1 MGILIGVGQNRPTFP
16 YDYFYGVEF
25 DTSVSAPGCTRI
37 GRAELHAS
45 LPVHS
50 LMRRCLVSDAGV
62 VTHYLHPTDSTKYDT
77 GAAADLSGAEGQV
90 MVEIPDHYVKFE
102 AEGTKRRVMMSAHSL
117 PGFIKIPKF
126 YISAYEAAMKRSTTQ
141 LCSVVNTT
149 DDFRGGGNQTAW
161 DGTHKDQRGM
171 PVTGTSLTAFRTAA
185 RKGRDSKWN
194 CNTYFAQKVLYWLF
208 VVEYATLN
216 SQAAYTAE
224 LTAEGYHQGGL
235 GAGVSNLT
243 SAGWNAM
250 CGYYPF
256 IPCGFTNSLGN
267 QTGVVTFT
275 PTAEQIEA
283 YGSSFTTTVPS
294 YRGVENPFGHI
305 YKWTDGVLVLI
316 DPAGDDG
323 KSKVYVCD
331 DPANY
336 ASTVTENYRFAG
348 IELPRGSGWAK
359 EIAFGH
365 DGDILPVLLGG
376 SATTYLCDYFYTSIP
391 ESGNAAT
398 RGLLF
403 GGNSSYGTS
412 DGFVFA
418 YSNLSPSATNAYIGS
433 RLCFMP

>member
-50 LMRRCLVSDAGV
+50 LMRRCLVNDEGV
-62 VTHYLHPTDSTKYDT
+62 VTHYLNPTDSTKYDT
-77 GAAADLSGAEGQV
+77 GSNADLSGAEGQV

-126 YISAYEAAMKRSTTQ
+126 YVSAYEAAMKRSTTQ

-149 DDFRGGGNQTAW
+149 DDFRGGNNNAEW
-161 DGTHKDQRGM
+161 DGTHKDLHGM
-171 PVTGTSLTAFRTAA
+171 PATALSLASFRTAA
-185 RKGRDSKWN
+185 RKDRNSKWN
-194 CNTYFAQKVLYWLF
+194 CNTYFVQKALYWLF

-216 SQAAYTAE
+216 SQAAFTAE
-224 LTAEGYHQGGL
+224 LTQEGYHQGGL
-235 GAGVSNLT
+235 GPGVSNLT
-243 SAGWNAM
+243 SNGWNAM
-250 CGYYPF
+250 NGYYPF

-294 YRGVENPFGHI
+294 YRGIENPFGHI
-305 YKWTDGVLVLI
+305 WKWTDGILADI
-316 DPAGDDG
+316 EAGDDG

-336 ASTVTENYRFAG
+336 ASSLTANYRDAG
-348 IELPRGSGWAK
+348 IELPRASGWMK
-359 EIAFGH
+359 EAAFGAN
-365 DGDILPVLLGG
+365 GDILPIVNGG
-376 SATTYLCDYFYTSIP
+376 SATTYYCDYFYTSLP
-391 ESGNAAT
+391 ASGSAL

-403 GGNSSYGTS
+403 GGNSSNGTC
-412 DGFVFA
+412 DGFVSA
-418 YSNLSPSATNAYIGS
+418 NSYYSPSYTAANIGS
-433 RLCFMP
+433 RLCYLP

>member
-77 GAAADLSGAEGQV
+77 GSAADLSGAEGQV
-90 MVEIPDHYVKFE
+90 MVEIPEHYVKFE

-126 YISAYEAAMKRSTTQ
+126 YISAYEAAMKRSTSQ

-149 DDFRGGGNQTAW
+149 DDFRGGNNTSAW
-161 DGTHKDQRGM
+161 DDTYKDLRGM
-171 PVTGTSLTAFRTAA
+171 PVTATSLTNFRTAA
-185 RKGRDSKWN
+185 RKNRDSKWN

-216 SQAAYTAE
+216 SQATYTAE
-224 LTAEGYHQGGL
+224 LTAEGYRQGGL

-250 CGYYPF
+250 NGYNPF

-267 QTGVVTFT
+267 QTGVLTFT
-275 PTAEQIEA
+275 PSEDQVEA
-283 YGSSFTTTVPS
+283 YGSSFTCSVPS

-305 YKWTDGVLVLI
+305 YKWTDGVLVGI
-316 DPAGDDG
+316 EAGESG

-336 ASTVTENYRFAG
+336 ASTITENYRDAG
-348 IELPRGSGWAK
+348 IELPRASGWMK
-359 EIAFGH
+359 EAAFGH
-365 DGDILPVLLGG
+365 DGDILPILNGG
-376 SATTYLCDYFYTSIP
+376 SATTYFCDYFYTSLP
-391 ESGNAAT
+391 DSGTAT

-403 GGNSSYGTS
+403 GGHSFLGSS
-412 DGFVFA
+412 DGFVCA
-418 YSNLSPSATNAYIGS
+418 YSYYSPSYTAAYFGS